1 MESPAKNPFRTSISL
16 NNGLLLSAVILAN
29 TTLGLSGCQS
39 EQMVSGETTLAADG
53 TRQSV
58 EIEVKHGY
66 SPNRIKAKPNLPIE
80 ILFKRNEDPSSCA
93 KDLTFPQQNLT
104 VNLPNHE
111 TYSVTIPAQPPGTT
125 VPFKCTMDMMHGEIL
140 VGKEES
146 KAS

>member
-1 MESPAKNPFRTSISL
+1 MWRPAKNMVGKNNAFQPGILIHVLLISGIAL
-16 NNGLLLSAVILAN
+16 AV
-29 TTLGLSGCQS
+29 SGCQN
-39 EQMVSGETTLAADG
+39 EPVVTGETTLATDG

-93 KDLTFPQQNLT
+93 KDLVFPQQNLT

-111 TYSVTIPAQPPGTT
+111 TYSVTIPAQPPGST
-125 VPFKCTMDMMHGEIL
+125 VPFKCTMDMMHGEIQ
-140 VGKEES
+140 VGKEEE